1 MFCCWNTNCLCFAEN
16 LALGKSTW
24 QLHPLIDAKY
34 SSSRAVDGKKSNLA
48 LYGGECTASAFI
60 KSTAEWRVDLGHVQ
74 SIHHI
79 FIQYATN
86 NQVWGEISTVRLL
99 VSLEKRK
106 KHHKTAYLFQIN
118 HYISRVN
125 SSCF

>member
-1 MFCCWNTNCLCFAEN
+1 MRLMFRCCNTICSFFAEN

-34 SSSRAVDGKKSNLA
+34 SASRAVDGKKSNLA
-48 LYGGECTASAFI
+48 WYGGECTASAFFS
-60 KSTAEWRVDLGHVQ
+60 STTEWRVDLGNVQ
-74 SIHHI
+74 NIHHI

-86 NQVWGEISTVRLL
+86 NQVWGEISTMGLL

-106 KHHKTAYLFQIN
+106 NTPYNSIF
-118 HYISRVN
+118 ISN
-125 SSCF
+125 KSLHLKSI